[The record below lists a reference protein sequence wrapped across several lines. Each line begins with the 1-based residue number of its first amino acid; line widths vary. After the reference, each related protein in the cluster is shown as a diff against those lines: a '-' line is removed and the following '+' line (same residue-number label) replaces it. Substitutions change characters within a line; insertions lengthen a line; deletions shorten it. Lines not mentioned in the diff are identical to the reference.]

1 MSPNPSEKSESDVSE
16 DKIAVSARPIVFD
29 TNKWTLVG
37 LCWLISLTVLIVVS
51 LFRSSAPQEFRAAS
65 IDAERVI
72 SQARAYLRQKSEYPE
87 FVEIELM
94 QFIGYIQIELDDLIV
109 RDDVSV
115 VVASDVVLAGDA
127 ADYTDYIYLHAKEAY
142 EDSVALKA
150 EPQEAAGLATGPL
163 KGVLR

>member
-1 MSPNPSEKSESDVSE
+1 MSEQTSEKSAGVKAQDDV
-16 DKIAVSARPIVFD
+16 AVAARPIIFD

-37 LCWLISLTVLIVVS
+37 LCWLISLSVLIVVM
-51 LFRSSAPQEFRAAS
+51 LFRSSAPQQFRAAS
-65 IDAERVI
+65 IDAEKVI
-72 SQARAYLRQKSEYPE
+72 TQARTYLRQKSEYPE

-94 QFIGYIQIELDDLIV
+94 QFIGFIQIELDDLAL

-127 ADYTDYIYLHAKEAY
+127 ADYTDYVYLHAKEAY

-150 EPQEAAGLATGPL
+150 EPQEAAGLTGGTL
-163 KGVLR
+163 NGALR